1 MDFATLEDLLY
12 LVRVNHFFNQ
22 VEGIVVTTGGLEG
35 TIALWKDGKMLKR
48 YTAADVANI
57 RAEVE
62 AHFEA
67 IWGKPRGEE

>member
-22 VEGIVVTTGGLEG
+22 VEGIVVKTGELAG
-35 TIALWKDGKMLKR
+35 TIALWKDGKVIKR
-48 YTAADVANI
+48 YTADDVATI

-67 IWGKPRGEE
+67 IWGKPKGEE